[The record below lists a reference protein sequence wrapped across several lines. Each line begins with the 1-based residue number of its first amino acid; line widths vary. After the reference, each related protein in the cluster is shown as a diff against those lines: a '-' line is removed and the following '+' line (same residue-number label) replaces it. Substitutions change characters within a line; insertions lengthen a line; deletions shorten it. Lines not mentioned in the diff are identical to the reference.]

1 MTKAQLDKYIGQNV
15 TVEFTDGDIVSG
27 VLGYIKVKSGRYTVG
42 IWSFVASQVKKITA
56 GGEE

>member
-1 MTKAQLDKYIGQNV
+1 MTKAQLNQYIGRDI

-42 IWSFVASQVKKITA
+42 IWAFVASQVKKIT
-56 GGEE
+56 ER